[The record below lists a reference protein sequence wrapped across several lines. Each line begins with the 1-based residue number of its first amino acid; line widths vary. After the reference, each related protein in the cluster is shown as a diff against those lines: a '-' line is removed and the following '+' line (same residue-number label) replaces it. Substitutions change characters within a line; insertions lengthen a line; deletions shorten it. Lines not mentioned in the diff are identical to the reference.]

1 MNDSPLMNII
11 FLLVAA
17 AVGYAVGLLDRR
29 VTAGLKQKKQEKE
42 EILADEKASAQL
54 AAEKARLEQM
64 TRELAAREEALKE
77 LAAKKDASSGDGQA
91 ALKVLLGPAQ
101 NCAVELDGQPV
112 VSGNLT
118 PEQRQRLVGIVVQ
131 LRPWIDNK
139 PAPQSAAPIPPP
151 APISSQ
157 APVAAS
163 SPLPRVP
170 VAPRPAGSAAPTG
183 PRIDP
188 IRGFRS
194 MVENDGKKKEVAP
207 LVSVVALIDDVL
219 QRLLVNTPL
228 ESRGIWLEEGPMG
241 AVMVHVGAIRYNSI
255 DEVPYPEIQAA
266 IRNAIAEFNR

>member
-1 MNDSPLMNII
+1 MSDSPLLNII

-17 AVGYAVGLLDRR
+17 AVGYGVGLLDRR

-64 TRELAAREEALKE
+64 ARELAAREEALKE
-77 LAAKKDASSGDGQA
+77 LAAKKEASSGDGQA
-91 ALKVLLGPAQ
+91 ALKVLLGPTQ

-151 APISSQ
+151 APVSS
-157 APVAAS
+157 P

-170 VAPRPAGSAAPTG
+170 VAPRPAASAAPTG

-194 MVENDGKKKEVAP
+194 LVENDVKKKELTP

-219 QRLLVNTPL
+219 QRQLINTPL
-228 ESRGIWLEEGPMG
+228 ESRGIKLEEGPMG
-241 AVMVHVGAIRYNSI
+241 AVMVHVGPVRYNSI

>member
-1 MNDSPLMNII
+1 MSDSPLLNII

-29 VTAGLKQKKQEKE
+29 VTAGIKQKKQEKE

-64 TRELAAREEALKE
+64 ARELAAREEALKE
-77 LAAKKDASSGDGQA
+77 LATKKEATPSDGQA

-112 VSGNLT
+112 VSGELT

-151 APISSQ
+151 AP
-157 APVAAS
+157 VS
-163 SPLPRVP
+163 SPPLSRVP
-170 VAPRPAGSAAPTG
+170 VAPRPAASAAPTG

-194 MVENDGKKKEVAP
+194 LVENDVKKKELPP

-219 QRLLVNTPL
+219 QRQLINTPL
-228 ESRGIWLEEGPMG
+228 ESRGIKLEEGPMG
-241 AVMVHVGAIRYNSI
+241 AVMVHVGPVRYNSI
-255 DEVPYPEIQAA
+255 DEVPHPEIQAA

>member
-1 MNDSPLMNII
+1 MSDSPLLNII

-29 VTAGLKQKKQEKE
+29 VTAAAKQKKQEKE
-42 EILADEKASAQL
+42 ETLADEKASAQL
-54 AAEKARLEQM
+54 AAEKAHLEQM
-64 TRELAAREEALKE
+64 ARELAAREEALKE
-77 LAAKKDASSGDGQA
+77 LAAKKEATPSDGQA

-101 NCAVELDGQPV
+101 NCAVELDGQSV
-112 VSGNLT
+112 VSGELT

-139 PAPQSAAPIPPP
+139 PVPQSAAPIPPP
-151 APISSQ
+151 AP
-157 APVAAS
+157 VS
-163 SPLPRVP
+163 SPPLSRVP
-170 VAPRPAGSAAPTG
+170 VAPRPAASAAPTG

-194 MVENDGKKKEVAP
+194 LVENDVKKKELPP

-219 QRLLVNTPL
+219 QRQLINTPL
-228 ESRGIWLEEGPMG
+228 ESRGIKLEEGPMG
-241 AVMVHVGAIRYNSI
+241 AVMVHVGPVRYNSI
-255 DEVPYPEIQAA
+255 DEVPHPEIQAA